1 MLDSKSQALMSAL
14 AAFSPFDSLDEPYL
28 EKIVE
33 QTRTVKVAKGKLI
46 FRRGKLAEHR
56 YYLFKGQVDLVDSGF
71 TTTTRMAKDSNHR
84 YALTETSPTQL
95 SAVAKSEVILI
106 EVNADFLDLTL
117 AMSQAP
123 KEEQAVAAV
132 QAAPMEDVHL
142 SQAHIQVEEEG
153 VDWMSCLL
161 STPLFRRVPPAHIQ
175 QLFTRFQSRPVR
187 AGEVIIK
194 EGEEGDYFY
203 VVEQGEALVT
213 SVVGHIDV
221 TLAPGDYFGEEALV
235 GNTKRNATIT
245 MKSDGQLMRLGKDDF
260 TALLHEPVQNYISW
274 DALQDL
280 SNTTYQIIDV
290 RLPMEFRHLHLADS
304 RNLPLMTLRQK
315 LADLDTSLQYVVSDD
330 AGRRSLLAAY
340 LMCQVGL
347 NVVILKDAGLYYPEA
362 L

>member
-1 MLDSKSQALMSAL
+1 MLDSKSQVLLNALV
-14 AAFSPFDSLDEPYL
+14 AFSPFDGLDEAYL
-28 EKIVE
+28 DKIVE
-33 QTRTVKVAKGKLI
+33 QSRTVKVGKGKLI
-46 FRRGKLAEHR
+46 FRRGRPAENR
-56 YYLFKGQVDLVDSGF
+56 YYLLKGQVDLVDSGF
-71 TTTTRMAKDSNHR
+71 QTTTRVAKDSNHR
-84 YALTETSPTQL
+84 YALTETSPTQV
-95 SAVAKSEVILI
+95 SAVAKSEVILL

-123 KEEQAVAAV
+123 KEELATA

-142 SQAHIQVEEEG
+142 SQAQVQVEEEG

-175 QLFTRFQSRPVR
+175 QLFTRFHSLPVSKDD
-187 AGEVIIK
+187 VIIK

-203 VVEQGEALVT
+203 VVEQGQAQVT
-213 SVVGHIDV
+213 SVVGHVDV

-245 MKSDGQLMRLGKDDF
+245 MNSNGQLMRLGKEDF
-260 TALLHEPVQNYISW
+260 TTLLHEPVQQYINW
-274 DALQDL
+274 DALQGL
-280 SNTTYQIIDV
+280 SSETYQLIDV
-290 RLPMEFRHLHLADS
+290 RLPMEFRHLHLANS

-315 LADLDTSLQYVVSDD
+315 LAGLDSALQYVVSDD

-347 NVVILKDAGLYYPEA
+347 NVVVLKDAGLHYPESI
-362 L
+362 